1 MDMQFRIGASVVG
14 KAKSVRGRSGVVQS
28 ITQVGK
34 KSKFRVRWD
43 NGDEDDY
50 FNNSLAAPEGSDDI
64 PVVDDPII
72 HVPPPESGSHI
83 NSSLVPDDLDV
94 VREEADE
101 DLAIPR

>member
-1 MDMQFRIGASVVG
+1 MQFRIGASVVG

-28 ITQVGK
+28 INRVGK

-64 PVVDDPII
+64 PVVDDPIV
-72 HVPPPESGSHI
+72 HVPPPEPGSHI
-83 NSSLVPDDLDV
+83 ISPIVPDDLDV
-94 VREEADE
+94 LREVDE
-101 DLAIPR
+101 EDVAIPR